1 MAHRILTLLALLLI
15 AVPTLAVYPVVI
27 TLVSDGSVTAKPGSG
42 STVVAQGKA
51 TATAKADGDE
61 DIESCERYGRRSSAN
76 GRAAVTTVSAASP
89 TSLSYR
95 LDASASA
102 SGGHYRTGTCIA
114 DRRIGF
120 SGHDTEAK
128 VDAVATAVVK
138 IHFNGGRPNVP
149 YFVKI
154 SRSQSGTAQ
163 NDQLTGPDGTV
174 IPLNDPK
181 SPHPVIL
188 SKPGQDYFLR
198 TTVAATAHNGGGCC
212 SDQMSAIS
220 DMSVSIEPAPLLFA
234 AGQSPF
240 IAKGFQTTGYKNV
253 VVIMLE
259 GLPHCTATLVSPTV
273 LVTAAHCVKD
283 HMTLDKMSTGKVL
296 AVFGSGYAQPLFA
309 PVQIVR
315 ASYPDTGEQ
324 AFDASTLKNDIAVAY
339 LKTAITTLGLNPAPL
354 HTGTPSW
361 QQIKTNKTNL
371 TFVGFGYDVVSG
383 EKTGVGVKREASWAI
398 TDYTDSIV
406 SFQTDGTSTCNGDSG
421 GPAFLNVNQ
430 TLVLA
435 AITSGGDDN
444 ACTYGWNTR
453 IDAYLDWLKPKIAS
467 N

>member
-1 MAHRILTLLALLLI
+1 MAHRILMLLALCLM
-15 AVPTLAVYPVVI
+15 AAPALAVEPVVV
-27 TLVSDGSVTAKPGSG
+27 TLIPDGSVTAKPGSG
-42 STVVAQGKA
+42 STVVERGKA

-95 LDASASA
+95 LDAAASA
-102 SGGHYRTGTCIA
+102 SGGHYRTGTCFA

-128 VDAVATAVVK
+128 VDAVATAVVT
-138 IHFNGGRPNVP
+138 IRFNGGRPNVP

-154 SRSQSGTAQ
+154 SRSQSGSAQ

-181 SPHPVIL
+181 SPYPVIL

-198 TTVAATAHNGGGCC
+198 TTVAATARNGGGCC
-212 SDQMSAIS
+212 SDQTSATS
-220 DMSVSIEPAPLLFA
+220 DMFVSIEPAPLLFA
-234 AGQSPF
+234 AGQSAF

-253 VVIMLE
+253 VIIMLE
-259 GLPHCTATLVSPTV
+259 GLPHCTATLISPTV
-273 LVTAAHCVKD
+273 LVTAAHCVEG
-283 HMTLDKMSTGKVL
+283 HMTIDKMSTGKVL
-296 AVFGSGYAQPLFA
+296 AVFGSSYAQPLFA

-315 ASYPDTGEQ
+315 ASYPKDFV
-324 AFDASTLKNDIAVAY
+324 AATLQSDIAVAY
-339 LKTAITTLGLNPAPL
+339 LKTAVTVPGVNPAPL
-354 HTGTPSW
+354 HTGIPSW
-361 QQIKTNKTNL
+361 QQIKADKTNL
-371 TFVGFGYDVVSG
+371 TFVGFGYDVVGG

-398 TDYTDSIV
+398 TDYTDGIV

-435 AITSGGDDN
+435 AVTSGGDDN
-444 ACTYGWNTR
+444 ACSYGWDTR
-453 IDAYLDWLKPKIAS
+453 IDAYLDWLKQEIAS
-467 N
+467 K